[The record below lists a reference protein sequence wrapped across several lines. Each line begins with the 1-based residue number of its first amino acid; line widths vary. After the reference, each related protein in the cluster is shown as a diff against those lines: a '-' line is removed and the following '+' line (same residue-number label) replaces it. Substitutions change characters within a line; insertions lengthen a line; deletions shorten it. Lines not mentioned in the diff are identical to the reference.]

1 MIAISKLSFNNLIA
15 SAALIAVNTLY
26 FILNV
31 ALNDTRLFSLI
42 SNNYDKL
49 RTKKQLSIKQFINKP
64 FTSDTL
70 LTLL

>member
-1 MIAISKLSFNNLIA
+1 MA

-31 ALNDTRLFSLI
+31 ALNDTRLFSSS
-42 SNNYDKL
+42 SNNLDRIRAQKYP
-49 RTKKQLSIKQFINKP
+49 SIKQFINKP

-70 LTLL
+70 LTLLRSISAE